1 MKNWSTISAYL
12 VTAIA
17 VTLAGCAYSTR
28 ENSTE
33 FAVKQS
39 GQIAKENVNLFSD
52 CMLDG
57 LNPLSGK
64 ILNPRIVRQQTRSTL
79 IRIDTIAGGGQL
91 HATSTDIYANG
102 DVQFLVNTHRSMAWV
117 TMSDESEVFS
127 KCLATYRLRK

>member
-1 MKNWSTISAYL
+1 MKNWSKISAYL
-12 VTAIA
+12 VTALA

-28 ENSTE
+28 ENSTA

-64 ILNPRIVRQQTRSTL
+64 ILNSRTVRQQTRSSF
-79 IRIDTIAGGGQL
+79 IRIDTMASNGQM
-91 HATSTDIYANG
+91 HTTSTDIQTNG
-102 DVQFLVNTHRSMAWV
+102 DVQFLVNTNTSMALV

-127 KCLATYRLRK
+127 KCLTTYRLRK